1 MVVHIVIHDKY
12 FVLDENDDNDEVDIV
27 VHEQHELHDT
37 NDHSLK

>member
-1 MVVHIVIHDKY
+1 MVVHIVTDDKY

-27 VHEQHELHDT
+27 AHEQHELHDI